1 MQISSWKWRKKIV
14 LRVVYNLYELIGM
27 TFRSRRDDVPL
38 CRDDVP
44 LCRDDVPPPPSKA
57 TPSKGLRGTSSL
69 NLSLTF
75 FNPTDLWISNL

>member
-1 MQISSWKWRKKIV
+1 MRISSWKWREKIV

-44 LCRDDVPPPPSKA
+44 PPPSKA
-57 TPSKGLRGTSSL
+57 APSKALRGVSSF
-69 NLSLTF
+69 NLSLTL
-75 FNPTDLWISNL
+75 FNPADLWISKF